1 MVPNEIRHDVG
12 DKGLETRIEPVAL
25 GIQFGMSLD
34 QPAGVTRPQITEY
47 HLVWINL
54 HRRIQIGDKGS
65 VKRARLQSFWARANS
80 ADHRGGSRRMGIDK
94 ESDITANLQ
103 IGPTSLGM
111 VRIYVEGDGVEIP
124 MDFEP
129 EEAEEIAEE
138 IRAAAA
144 RARSMAESRKP
155 KSPKRK

>member
-1 MVPNEIRHDVG
+1 
-12 DKGLETRIEPVAL
+12 
-25 GIQFGMSLD
+25 
-34 QPAGVTRPQITEY
+34 
-47 HLVWINL
+47 
-54 HRRIQIGDKGS
+54 
-65 VKRARLQSFWARANS
+65 
-80 ADHRGGSRRMGIDK
+80 MGIDK
-94 ESDITANLQ
+94 ESDIAANLQ

-111 VRIYVEGDGVEIP
+111 VRIYIEGDGVEIP

-144 RARSMAESRKP
+144 RARSMVTNRNS